1 MRSVGRG
8 EERRGIPL
16 ASPMLV
22 GGPLGEGGA
31 EGGGEGGGGMMAA
44 SAPKMAGAVLERI
57 FLGEKA
63 DELGREAVGDG
74 GKGFPVCREVR
85 ATTEAISGRQ
95 AGTGGGGG
103 GGERWG
109 WGWG

>member
-16 ASPMLV
+16 AAPKLV

-31 EGGGEGGGGMMAA
+31 EGGGEGGGGMVAA
-44 SAPKMAGAVLERI
+44 SAPKMAGAVLGRI

-74 GKGFPVCREVR
+74 GKGFPVRREIR
-85 ATTEAISGRQ
+85 ATAKAVPGRQ

-109 WGWG
+109 WG